1 MNCIGS
7 SRCNPLY
14 LRVSSVLI
22 IVSAMSFAAS
32 GAQKVRI
39 YPAPKGLEL
48 SSDFTVAIEGEQVP
62 VYKTKVPP
70 AEPIP
75 RLSGSRSE
83 FGFTSLATFDM
94 RTSIDVTVTN
104 PEPVKSIKVLPTSFG
119 IVPKVHGNTITIT
132 IDEPK
137 HVTVEVNG
145 NWQESLH
152 IFANPFEKSVPEPD
166 DPNVVYFGPGVHD
179 LTSLSVGDNTTI
191 YIAGGAYVRGG
202 MDPDEKPG
210 QVGLRTMLLPTFTLS
225 GKNITIRG
233 RGIIEQADIPRAKR
247 RYPILVHDS
256 QEVTIEGIV
265 LLDPSRWTV
274 PIKRSDNVHVDN
286 IKIIGWRG
294 NSDGVDISSSQNVL
308 VENCFLRTLDDL
320 VVVKSRTGQGIAKN
334 IHVRKCVLWNE
345 LAHCLSIGAE
355 LREDVS
361 NVLFED
367 CDIIHDVG
375 RETALR
381 IYHCDN
387 AVISDITFQNI
398 RVEEARRLIS
408 CWIGTTRWTKTK
420 ERGHI
425 KNVIF
430 RDITA
435 VSAPIDPT
443 LTGFQDGPDWK
454 PYIIK
459 DHASMELVGFD
470 KDHIIENVLFDNV
483 MLDGRKVTE
492 QHVTM
497 NDFVK
502 DIRFE

>member
-1 MNCIGS
+1 M
-7 SRCNPLY
+7 RQMLY
-14 LRVSSVLI
+14 SYLSKILFVGC
-22 IVSAMSFAAS
+22 AMSFAAQ
-32 GAQKVRI
+32 GAEDVRI
-39 YPAPKGLEL
+39 YPAPKGIEL
-48 SSDFTVAIEGEQVP
+48 STDFTVAIEGRQVP

-70 AEPIP
+70 GDSIP
-75 RLSGSRSE
+75 RLSGSRRE
-83 FGFTSLATFDM
+83 FGFASLASFDM
-94 RTSIDVTVTN
+94 RTSVDVTVTC
-104 PEPVKSIKVLPTSFG
+104 PDAVKSIKILPTSYG
-119 IVPKVHGNTITIT
+119 IVPKVHGQTITIT
-132 IDEPK
+132 IDKPK

-145 NWQESLH
+145 DWQESLH
-152 IFANPFEKSVPEPD
+152 IFANPFEQSVPEPD
-166 DPNVVYFGPGVHD
+166 DPDVIYFGPGVHEV
-179 LTSLSVGDNTTI
+179 TNLSVGDNKTV
-191 YIAGGAYVRGG
+191 YIAGGAYIRGG
-202 MDPDEKPG
+202 MDSDEKPT
-210 QVGLRTMLLPTFTLS
+210 QVGLRTMLLPTFQLS

-233 RGIIEQADIPRAKR
+233 RGIIEQADIPRSRR
-247 RYPILVHDS
+247 RYPLLVHDS
-256 QEVTIEGIV
+256 QDVTIEGVIF
-265 LLDPSRWTV
+265 LDPSHWTV

-294 NSDGVDISSSQNVL
+294 NADGVDISSSRDVL
-308 VENCFLRTLDDL
+308 VENCFLRSLDDL
-320 VVVKSRTGQGIAKN
+320 VVVKSRTDQGPARN

-345 LAHCLSIGAE
+345 LAHALSIGAE

-367 CDIIHDVG
+367 CDVIHDVG

-387 AVISDITFQNI
+387 AVVSDITFQNI

-425 KNVIF
+425 RNVIF

-443 LTGFQDGPDWK
+443 LTGFQDGTDWK

-459 DHASMELVGFD
+459 DHASIELIGFD
-470 KDHIIENVLFDNV
+470 QDHIVENVLFDNV
-483 MLDGRKVTE
+483 VLDGRKVTAE
-492 QHVTM
+492 NVTM

-502 DIRFE
+502 GIRFE